1 MNISE
6 QQSRIIQTTYSNLSM
21 SQGFDLVTITVNM
34 LYLSSSTSGNA
45 GKASLAMRAPKT
57 SHPFYENT
65 AVMKQILFEAT
76 RLQMVFQNQLEL
88 TVQGKQR
95 LEYHVNHVHS
105 DTDRHVS
112 QKHTRRQQTKLRH
125 VFFDKPVC
133 RDKVIT
139 YNRKHKGSK
148 PYCRQNQGNKIREAE
163 ELSFSSCILL
173 HFFLDFIRK
182 KGKAPTD
189 ILQQKATVN
198 ISNTSPGGHNIPTPR
213 TRRRG
218 RQCQQ
223 KA

>member
-1 MNISE
+1 MEMNISE

-21 SQGFDLVTITVNM
+21 SQGFDLVTITVKM
-34 LYLSSSTSGNA
+34 LYLSSSTSCNA

-57 SHPFYENT
+57 SHPFYEHT

-76 RLQMVFQNQLEL
+76 RLQMVLQNQLEL

-95 LEYHVNHVHS
+95 LEYHVNHVRS

-112 QKHTRRQQTKLRH
+112 RKHTRRQQTKLRH

-148 PYCRQNQGNKIREAE
+148 PYCRQNQGNKNQRSRRA
-163 ELSFSSCILL
+163 ILL
-173 HFFLDFIRK
+173 ILYIIALLFRFYSQE
-182 KGKAPTD
+182 GKSSNRH
-189 ILQQKATVN
+189 IATE
-198 ISNTSPGGHNIPTPR
+198 SYSEH
-213 TRRRG
+213 
-218 RQCQQ
+218 
-223 KA
+223 